1 MKTTCHFNY
10 PSTSNKITIN
20 KEIMKTYTFLNTEN
34 NNIKIS
40 IDAIDIEEAMELLDV
55 TVKYFK
61 EWTLKSVI

>member
-1 MKTTCHFNY
+1 
-10 PSTSNKITIN
+10 
-20 KEIMKTYTFLNTEN
+20 MKTYTFLNTEN